1 MRLLFGHGFNDD
13 PGAPKESI
21 ELTAAGRFGLRLDN
35 DRHFNK
41 VRSRDSAG
49 VSVSYGPGV
58 AFGIVFVEQ
67 DREDG

>member
-1 MRLLFGHGFNDD
+1 MSQ
-13 PGAPKESI
+13 PAPDADS
-21 ELTAAGRFGLRLDN
+21 L
-35 DRHFNK
+35 

-49 VSVSYGPGV
+49 VSVSYGPGL